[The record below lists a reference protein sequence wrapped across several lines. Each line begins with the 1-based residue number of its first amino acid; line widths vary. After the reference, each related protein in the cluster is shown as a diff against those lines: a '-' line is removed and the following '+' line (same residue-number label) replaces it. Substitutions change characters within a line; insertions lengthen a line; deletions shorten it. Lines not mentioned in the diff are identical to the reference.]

1 MATAQNFVTVSRR
14 PPDVEDYIDMLR
26 RYRSWLIGPMFAGL
40 VVAVVVA
47 FLWPD
52 TYVSTAVM
60 RITPQQISDRL
71 MPTVLNMQMQQR
83 LSSMQQEILSR
94 NSLAELIQRPSLDLY
109 RKERQR
115 YPLEDIIQ
123 DMRSRAIRIQAV
135 EVSAGGQGRV
145 ASAFTISFSYPDRFK
160 AQAVVRELV
169 TKFTETNVTVQRNQ
183 IQTTA
188 TFLGDELKQS
198 KDKMDD
204 YEAKIAKFKAGNMG
218 KLPEQFQANVAQ
230 LQTLQMQL
238 GNANEAMARSQQEKL
253 QLETQ
258 LQNLNNQMNYYQSIA
273 EESVMVG
280 GGPGQAATVHNAKL
294 EALNNRIMD
303 GKSQL
308 AAQLEMYTD
317 ANPAVKRLKA
327 QIATL
332 EKQYQEEEKIDL
344 ERQAAMASTTQA
356 PQIQRRVNPANFK
369 IVKDLEGSISM
380 LKTNIQGVNMNM
392 DEKLKQVQELNRVI
406 AQYQARIESSPQLEQ
421 QYASLMRD
429 YGLAKANYED
439 MHRRSEASETAKDL
453 EDHKAGENLE
463 VLDPASDPQAPSEP
477 NRLQMAAIGSGLGL
491 MLGVVLAG
499 AKEMKNTSLKNLK
512 DVRAYTNL
520 PVLSSIPL
528 LENALLVRRKRR
540 LLWLAWSSAIIMGSI
555 AMSGAA
561 YYYYFGHAT

>member
-40 VVAVVVA
+40 VTAVVVA

-60 RITPQQISDRL
+60 RITPQQISTNL

-123 DMRSRAIRIQAV
+123 DMRGKAIRIQAV

-169 TKFTETNVTVQRNQ
+169 TMFTESNVRVQHNQ

-188 TFLGDELKQS
+188 TFLSDELKTS
-198 KDKMDD
+198 KERMDTL
-204 YEAKIAKFKAGNMG
+204 EAQISKFKAENMG
-218 KLPEQFQANVAQ
+218 KLPEQFQANVTQ
-230 LQTLQMQL
+230 LNNYQMGL
-238 GNANEAMARSQQEKL
+238 ANANEAMARLQQEKL

-258 LQNLNNQMNYYQSIA
+258 LQNLNNQLNYYASIA
-273 EESVMVG
+273 EETYTT
-280 GGPGQAATVHNAKL
+280 GGPAGTVHNQKL
-294 EALNNRIMD
+294 ESLNNRLMD
-303 GKSQL
+303 MRSQL
-308 AAQLEMYTD
+308 AAAREMYTD
-317 ANPAVKRLKA
+317 ANPNVKKLKA
-327 QIATL
+327 SIAVL
-332 EKQYQEEEKIDL
+332 EKDYQDEEKVDL
-344 ERQAAMASTTQA
+344 ERQAAAASTNQ
-356 PQIQRRVNPANFK
+356 PQIQRRQNPANFK
-369 IVKDLEGSISM
+369 MVKDLEGSIA
-380 LKTNIQGVNMNM
+380 LTKTNIQGINLSM

-406 AQYQARIESSPQLEQ
+406 AQYQSRIESSPQLEQ
-421 QYASLMRD
+421 QYAALMRD
-429 YGLAKANYED
+429 YGLAKAAYED
-439 MHRRSEASETAKDL
+439 MHRRSQASETAKDL

-477 NRLQMAAIGSGLGL
+477 NRLQMAAIGTGLGL
-491 MLGVVLAG
+491 MVGIVLAG

-540 LLWLAWSSAIIMGSI
+540 LLWLAWSSAVIIGSI

-561 YYYYFGHAT
+561 YYYYFGQRT